1 MKINIKFFLACM
13 ILAVAA
19 LASAGEVKWGTSFD
33 AALKQA
39 KKTHH
44 LVMVDFYADW

>member
-1 MKINIKFFLACM
+1 MLLKLKLF
-13 ILAVAA
+13 AVCALLVAAA
-19 LASAGEVKWGTSFD
+19 LATAGEVKWGSSYD